1 MAKPLHKFFYE
12 YLIDN
17 RSLKWSTSSRQEL
30 TVFLRPYQSSPNA
43 VTDYPCGLIVCDHSL
58 SGTVL
63 WSVL

>member
-1 MAKPLHKFFYE
+1 MAKPLHNIFCE

-17 RSLKWSTSSRQEL
+17 RPRKWSTNSLQEL
-30 TVFLRPYQSSPNA
+30 TVFLRPNQSFPAA
-43 VTDYPCGLIVCDHSL
+43 VADYPCGLIVCDHSL